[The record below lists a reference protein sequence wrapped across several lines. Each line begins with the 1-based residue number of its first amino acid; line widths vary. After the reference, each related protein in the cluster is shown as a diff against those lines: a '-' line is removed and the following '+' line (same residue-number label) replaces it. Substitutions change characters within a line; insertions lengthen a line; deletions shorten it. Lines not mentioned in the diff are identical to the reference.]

1 MAVHALEKSGN
12 SQWGVRARA
21 DRMKRHHRAVV
32 VAIELIVNLPN
43 LVRFNH
49 METNERETLARF
61 EEHSNS
67 GIRHPN
73 TTMSFKKENQS
84 IPLSKHDVQKTLRT
98 FCTTENDEHNIR
110 LAVSKV
116 VTIHD
121 GEKETT
127 IVLPKESITTRD
139 LLKLINT
146 DRCLTAKETKRIR
159 KENEVISFIQ
169 KDKFLLVDRK
179 DVCHVAI
186 TSSAFVVEN
195 CFSSNATIVDVCN
208 KQQINLDAQY
218 LLYLNQII
226 AAKETQLIYFMA
238 ETPIHFTTTENSLP
252 VTVRVNLDE
261 HGKIIQFS
269 CHRIMTV
276 ERLCFIS
283 CRLFSMS
290 EDNAQLRLIDG
301 TNPDEGLS
309 MNDMDATRTN
319 FEFLLHSPPYLSCSI
334 TYLDRTIVLPCHSEQ
349 LISSLA
355 KKFFEQLSIDFDR
368 IDQFE
373 LFALDKDKTL
383 LRFDMFVGDIKNV
396 FPPPSSSNVA
406 VEQKEKNFR

>member
-1 MAVHALEKSGN
+1 MSLE
-12 SQWGVRARA
+12 
-21 DRMKRHHRAVV
+21 
-32 VAIELIVNLPN
+32 
-43 LVRFNH
+43 
-49 METNERETLARF
+49 
-61 EEHSNS
+61 
-67 GIRHPN
+67 
-73 TTMSFKKENQS
+73 KENQS

-98 FCTTENDEHNIR
+98 FCTTENDELNIR

-127 IVLPKESITTRD
+127 IVLPKESMTTRD

-146 DRCLTAKETKRIR
+146 DRCLAAKETKRIR

-169 KDKFLLVDRK
+169 EDKFLLVDRK

-195 CFSSNATIVDVCN
+195 CFSSNATIVD
-208 KQQINLDAQY
+208 
-218 LLYLNQII
+218 II
-226 AAKETQLIYFMA
+226 AAKETQLIYYMA

-261 HGKIIQFS
+261 HGKTI
-269 CHRIMTV
+269 HV
-276 ERLCFIS
+276 
-283 CRLFSMS
+283 S
-290 EDNAQLRLIDG
+290 EDNAQLRLADG

-309 MNDMDATRTN
+309 LNGMDAIRTN
-319 FEFLLHSPPYLSCSI
+319 FEFLLHSPRHLPCSI
-334 TYLDRTIVLPCHSEQ
+334 TYLDRTIVLPRHSEQ

-355 KKFFEQLSIDFDR
+355 KKLFEQLSIDFDR

-383 LRFDMFVGDIKNV
+383 LRLDMFIGDIKNV

>member
-1 MAVHALEKSGN
+1 MSLE
-12 SQWGVRARA
+12 
-21 DRMKRHHRAVV
+21 
-32 VAIELIVNLPN
+32 
-43 LVRFNH
+43 
-49 METNERETLARF
+49 
-61 EEHSNS
+61 
-67 GIRHPN
+67 
-73 TTMSFKKENQS
+73 KENQS

-98 FCTTENDEHNIR
+98 FCTTENDELNIR

-127 IVLPKESITTRD
+127 IVLPKESMTTRD

-146 DRCLTAKETKRIR
+146 DRCLAAKETKRIR

-169 KDKFLLVDRK
+169 EDKFLLVDRK

-195 CFSSNATIVDVCN
+195 CFSSNATIVD
-208 KQQINLDAQY
+208 
-218 LLYLNQII
+218 II
-226 AAKETQLIYFMA
+226 AAKETQLIYYMA

-261 HGKIIQFS
+261 HGKTIQFS

-283 CRLFSMS
+283 CRLFSVS
-290 EDNAQLRLIDG
+290 EDNAQLRLADG

-309 MNDMDATRTN
+309 LNGMDAIRTN
-319 FEFLLHSPPYLSCSI
+319 FEFLLHSPRHLPCSI
-334 TYLDRTIVLPCHSEQ
+334 TYLDRTIVLPRHSEQ

-355 KKFFEQLSIDFDR
+355 KKLFEQLSIDFDR

-383 LRFDMFVGDIKNV
+383 LRLDMFIGDIKNV